1 MNFTRN
7 YMNLRSRYGDTW
19 TLEKIDGG
27 LKFVLPPYTRIGF
40 NESPEILDFIDPPG
54 GPFLQVGDNIGEK
67 KILGIENK
75 DSYVIIKLEEA

>member
-1 MNFTRN
+1 
-7 YMNLRSRYGDTW
+7 MNLRSRYGDIW
-19 TLEKIDGG
+19 TLEEIDSG
-27 LKFVLPPYTRIGF
+27 LKFILPPYTRIGF
-40 NESPEILDFIDPPG
+40 KDNPEILDFIDPPG